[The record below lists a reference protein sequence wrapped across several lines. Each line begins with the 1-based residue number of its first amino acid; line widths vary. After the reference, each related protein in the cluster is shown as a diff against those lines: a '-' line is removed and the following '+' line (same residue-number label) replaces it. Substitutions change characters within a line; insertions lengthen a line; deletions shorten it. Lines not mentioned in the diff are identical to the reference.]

1 MTHRLYWTLLLCG
14 GVTTA
19 ACSGEQFF
27 ECPGVSIPGIQVE
40 VRDAATGQP
49 AALGALG
56 TARSRDTTYRLEG
69 PTGAPDTLLMV
80 GVWNR
85 AGTFDVSINKQGY
98 TQWNVFNVLV
108 ESTGGACPFPITVGL
123 QADLQP
129 SP

>member
-14 GVTTA
+14 GTATT
-19 ACSGEQFF
+19 ACSGEQLL

-56 TARSRDTTYRLEG
+56 TARSHDTTYSLEG

-80 GVWNR
+80 GAWNR

-98 TQWNVFNVLV
+98 APWNAFNVLV
-108 ESTGGACPFPITVGL
+108 ESTGGACPFPITVDL